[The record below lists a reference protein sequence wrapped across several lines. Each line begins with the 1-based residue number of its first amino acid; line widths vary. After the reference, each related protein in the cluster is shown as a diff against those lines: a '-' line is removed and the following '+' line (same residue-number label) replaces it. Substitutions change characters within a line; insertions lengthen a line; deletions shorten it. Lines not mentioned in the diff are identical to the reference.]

1 MARALPALADETG
14 EESFDPG
21 VILGA
26 LPEPVFVVDGEGTFR
41 FLNSAAENFFAG
53 GRAALTGRR
62 LTELVLPDS
71 PLIALIDQVRF
82 AGSSIS
88 EYGVTVESPRIGSHF
103 VTIEAAPVAE
113 APGCIVVS
121 LQERSIARKID
132 QQLTHRGAARSVSAM
147 AAMLAHEV
155 KNPLSGIRGAAQLLE
170 RDTDPDGTA
179 LTRLICDETDRIV
192 ALVDRMYMF
201 ADQRPIERK
210 PVNIHRVLEHV
221 RRLASTG
228 FGRDCHFIESY
239 DPSLPAVYGNR
250 DLLIQIF
257 LNLVKNATEA
267 APRADGS
274 ITLATRYQ
282 QGVRLAV
289 PGSHTRL
296 HLPLMVTVEDNG
308 PGIPEVVRSHL
319 FDPFVTTKSGGK
331 GLGLALVAKLV
342 GDHGGVIEIDSE
354 PGRTTFR
361 VMLPMAPAT
370 DAEEEA

>member
-192 ALVDRMYMF
+192 ALVDRMEMF

-308 PGIPEVVRSHL
+308 PGIPEAVRSHL

-342 GDHGGVIEIDSE
+342 GDHGGVIEFDSE

-361 VMLPMAPAT
+361 VMLPMAPAS